1 MRVIS
6 PRRPWH
12 SSMTVPVYSL
22 GVMIV
27 AESIGSSMWSS
38 RVASGSSVGLS
49 TSSSVPSVRKARYS
63 TLGAVAMSERSN
75 SRSRRSR
82 MISMCKQ
89 PEEPAAE
96 ADAERVGGLGLEGEA
111 GVVELQAVEGV
122 AQVGQLVAVDGV
134 EPAEDHGLGVAVAGE
149 RGLRTVL
156 RRRDRLARAR
166 LADVLDPGDEVADLA
181 GTELLRPA
189 RRRACARRPPRCRAP
204 RWPA

>member
-22 GVMIV
+22 GVMMV

-49 TSSSVPSVRKARYS
+49 TSSSVPSVRKARYA

-82 MISMCKQ
+82 TISMC
-89 PEEPAAE
+89 
-96 ADAERVGGLGLEGEA
+96 
-111 GVVELQAVEGV
+111 
-122 AQVGQLVAVDGV
+122 
-134 EPAEDHGLGVAVAGE
+134 
-149 RGLRTVL
+149 
-156 RRRDRLARAR
+156 
-166 LADVLDPGDEVADLA
+166 
-181 GTELLRPA
+181 
-189 RRRACARRPPRCRAP
+189 RRPRKPQRKPMPRAWEDSGSKVKLASLSLSFSSASRRSGSSSP
-204 RWPA
+204 SIG

>member
-6 PRRPWH
+6 PRRLWH

-22 GVMIV
+22 GVMMV

-82 MISMCKQ
+82 TISMCRRPRKPQ
-89 PEEPAAE
+89 RKPMPEG
-96 ADAERVGGLGLEGEA
+96 VGGLGLEGEA
-111 GVVELQAVEGV
+111 GVVELEPVERV
-122 AQVGQLVAVDGV
+122 AQVGQLVAVDRV
-134 EPAEDHGLGVAVAGE
+134 EPAEDHGLGVAVAGQ
-149 RGLRTVL
+149 RFG
-156 RRRDRLARAR
+156 
-166 LADVLDPGDEVADLA
+166 
-181 GTELLRPA
+181 
-189 RRRACARRPPRCRAP
+189 RRRAAP
-204 RWPA
+204 W